1 MTRLSL
7 VLLMGSVGCVGA
19 TRTVQIAAPAAP
31 TTVHVAV
38 NIAVGQPLVERD
50 ARLAL
55 AAHGRWQSSSLGEL
69 WIPAVAEREEFV
81 PYVTHGQ
88 WVQSAQ
94 GPQWSSQFAWGPI
107 VFHYG
112 RWVRVGSLW
121 GWRFDR
127 AYSPSTVLW
136 RRSGSYVGWSV
147 AGHDEWCWLLFDEL
161 YAPSPWRSI
170 ERGRAAAPIAATS
183 RDIAHP
189 ELELGVG
196 WGPQGVPHMSG
207 DTTRGQQRLERAPTD
222 NRWATV
228 VIRDERAEQ
237 EFEQLWEYEQY
248 EQSVPSTHSP
258 VTALQPTSPVANAR
272 TAQSFTR
279 VTPSTSGTLW
289 GDEERLRAPVVANI
303 DPRFTP
309 HATLRASV
317 ANVQRAAPLQETSEP
332 RMAGASPSPS
342 STVVAQGA
350 VVVPGSVSTG
360 VSTTVARTPAAL
372 ATPVTVVLPPASTI
386 SSTRVR

>member
-7 VLLMGSVGCVGA
+7 VLLLGSVGCVGT
-19 TRTVQIAAPAAP
+19 TRTVQIAAPSAP

-38 NIAVGQPLVERD
+38 NITVGQPLVERD
-50 ARLAL
+50 VRLAL
-55 AAHGRWQSSSLGEL
+55 AEHGRWQSSSLGEL
-69 WIPAVAEREEFV
+69 WIPAVGEREEFV

-112 RWVRVGSLW
+112 RWVRVGSSW

-183 RDIAHP
+183 RDIARP
-189 ELELGVG
+189 EIELGVG
-196 WGPQGVPHMSG
+196 G
-207 DTTRGQQRLERAPTD
+207 DR
-222 NRWATV
+222 
-228 VIRDERAEQ
+228 
-237 EFEQLWEYEQY
+237 
-248 EQSVPSTHSP
+248 
-258 VTALQPTSPVANAR
+258 
-272 TAQSFTR
+272 
-279 VTPSTSGTLW
+279 
-289 GDEERLRAPVVANI
+289 
-303 DPRFTP
+303 
-309 HATLRASV
+309 
-317 ANVQRAAPLQETSEP
+317 RAASARPAKRRAASSGSRARRATIAGP
-332 RMAGASPSPS
+332 RS
-342 STVVAQGA
+342 
-350 VVVPGSVSTG
+350 
-360 VSTTVARTPAAL
+360 
-372 ATPVTVVLPPASTI
+372 
-386 SSTRVR
+386 